1 MTYRPV
7 LIGDGYLGWQFLQRT
22 KEPQKAAHAATEAAR
37 RDEAYFRAHI
47 AGVNSAED
55 LVRDR
60 TLLRVTL
67 TAFGL
72 QDDLQN
78 RAYLQKV
85 FESSIYDPKS
95 FVNRLTDKRYYQM
108 AQAFGFADRVVPRN
122 QFQGFA
128 DDILGKFRDR
138 SFEVAVGEQS
148 GDMRLSLALQ
158 RDLPEL
164 AAKAIGDSARWF
176 TLLGT
181 PSLREVFERAFNLP
195 TAFGQLDLD
204 RQVDILRRKTESLTG
219 AATVEQFTRPE
230 ALDALTRRF
239 LLMGQISQI
248 QGVSGQSAALSLLQA
263 GQASLSGMLRR

>member
-7 LIGDGYLGWQFLQRT
+7 LPGEGYLGWQFLQRT
-22 KEPQKAAHAATEAAR
+22 KASQQAAHAGTQAAR

-47 AGVNSAED
+47 AGVSSAED
-55 LVRDR
+55 LVKDR
-60 TLLRVTL
+60 TLLRVAL

-72 QDDLQN
+72 QDDLPN

-85 FESSIYDPKS
+85 LESSIYDPRS
-95 FVNRLTDKRYYQM
+95 FVNRLTDKRYYQL

-122 QFQGFA
+122 QFHGFA

-138 SFEVAVGEQS
+138 SFEVAVGEQNV
-148 GDMRLSLALQ
+148 DMRLSLALQ

-164 AAKAIGDSARWF
+164 AAKAVSDSARWF

-181 PSLREVFERAFNLP
+181 PSLRDVFERAFNLP

-204 RQVDILRRKTESLTG
+204 RQVDILRRKTEALTG
-219 AATVEQFTRPE
+219 AATVEQFSRPE

-239 LLMGQISQI
+239 LLMGQVNQT
-248 QGVSGQSAALSLLQA
+248 QGASGQSAALSLLQA
-263 GQASLSGMLRR
+263 GEAALSGVLRR